1 MSVLLP
7 FATVIAT
14 CRKLTWKEIVALYR
28 LTLDQPPT
36 LDLQA
41 VHVDLAQR
49 RVDRPAFAAEC

>member
-41 VHVDLAQR
+41 VHVESPR
-49 RVDRPAFAAEC
+49 